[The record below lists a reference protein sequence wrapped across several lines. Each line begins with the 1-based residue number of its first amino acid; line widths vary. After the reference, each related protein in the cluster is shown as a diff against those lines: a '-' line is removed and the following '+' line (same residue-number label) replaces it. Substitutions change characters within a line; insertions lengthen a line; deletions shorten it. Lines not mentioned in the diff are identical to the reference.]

1 MPVRGIGVVTE
12 KNAKPYR
19 THTVARYRDTHML
32 YLPIVG
38 MLVSRPTL
46 YLPSNNQQLVV
57 VSQNCI
63 KHGSFHQVPTYLGRC
78 V

>member
-46 YLPSNNQQLVV
+46 YLPSNNQQLVRMLYRKIASNTEV
-57 VSQNCI
+57 FI
-63 KHGSFHQVPTYLGRC
+63 KYLPT
-78 V
+78 